1 MNKVK
6 LTARYPQNFILRH
19 PVWGVLILFLFT
31 ALFMV
36 LYQPFNAEGSRWFNF
51 RATMFVY
58 AFGESLTAYVIIIL
72 LKKTRFFG
80 VMKQWN
86 LPRELLSM
94 YIVLQGMGIALF
106 LLGFIFEE
114 ASESSRWTLLTFLD
128 SCKYAF
134 LIGIIPFIF
143 FTAINYRF
151 LLVGDGP
158 SFIDLDQEGE
168 EGAEALIH
176 ISSSL
181 KKESLS
187 FPTNELLF
195 VTSDGNYVEFFL
207 LNDRKARKVPI
218 RNSISNIEQQ
228 FKDIPYYF
236 RCHRAFIVNMN
247 AISSRKG
254 NALGYQLSLQD
265 CDQQV
270 PVSRQKIKAFDLL
283 YQQPAL

>member
-6 LTARYPQNFILRH
+6 LTARYPQNYILQK
-19 PVWGVLILFLFT
+19 PICGTLILFLFM

-36 LYQPFNAEGSRWFNF
+36 LYQPFTAEGSRWFNF

-58 AFGESLTAYVIIIL
+58 AFGESLTGYVVIIL
-72 LKKTRFFG
+72 LKRTRFFG

-114 ASESSRWTLLTFLD
+114 ASASSRWTLSTFFD

-158 SFIDLDQEGE
+158 SFIDLQVGE
-168 EGAEALIH
+168 KGAEALIH

-187 FPTNELLF
+187 FPANELLY
-195 VTSDGNYVEFFL
+195 VESDGNYVEFFL
-207 LNDRKARKVPI
+207 LGDRKARKVHI

-228 FKDIPYYF
+228 LKDIPYYF

-247 AISSRKG
+247 AVSSRKG

-265 CDQQV
+265 CDHKV
-270 PVSRQKIKAFDLL
+270 PVSRQKVKAFNLL
-283 YQQPAL
+283 YQQRAH

>member
-6 LTARYPQNFILRH
+6 LTARYPQNSILRH
-19 PVWGVLILFLFT
+19 PVWGALILFLSLAGF
-31 ALFMV
+31 LV
-36 LYQPFNAEGSRWFNF
+36 LYQPFNAAESRWFSF
-51 RATMFVY
+51 RITMLIYSFS
-58 AFGESLTAYVIIIL
+58 ASLAALFIILL

-80 VMKQWN
+80 QRKRWT
-86 LPRELLSM
+86 LFRELLSI
-94 YIVLQGMGIALF
+94 YIVLQGMGIAIY
-106 LLGFIFEE
+106 LLAFIMEE
-114 ASESSRWTLLTFLD
+114 PSANSRWNLLTFLD

-158 SFIDLDQEGE
+158 SFIDLDLEGE
-168 EGAEALIH
+168 EGAETLIH

-187 FPTNELLF
+187 FPANELLF
-195 VTSDGNYVEFFL
+195 VTSDGNYVDFFL
-207 LNDRKARKVPI
+207 LDDRKARKVPI

>member
-19 PVWGVLILFLFT
+19 PVWGALILFLSLAGF
-31 ALFMV
+31 LV
-36 LYQPFNAEGSRWFNF
+36 LYQPFNAAESRWFSF
-51 RATMFVY
+51 RITMLIYSFS
-58 AFGESLTAYVIIIL
+58 ASLAALFIILL

-80 VMKQWN
+80 QRKRWT
-86 LPRELLSM
+86 LFRELLSI
-94 YIVLQGMGIALF
+94 YIVLQGMGIAIY
-106 LLGFIFEE
+106 LLAFIMEE
-114 ASESSRWTLLTFLD
+114 PSASSRWTMSTFLD

-187 FPTNELLF
+187 FPANKLLF

-207 LNDRKARKVPI
+207 LDDRKARKVPI

>member
-6 LTARYPQNFILRH
+6 LTARYPQNYILRQ
-19 PVWGVLILFLFT
+19 PFYGTLILFLFM
-31 ALFMV
+31 ALFMI

-58 AFGESLTAYVIIIL
+58 AFGESLTAYIIIIL
-72 LKKTRFFG
+72 LKRTRFLG
-80 VMKQWN
+80 VRKQWN
-86 LPRELLSM
+86 LPRELLSL

-106 LLGFIFEE
+106 LLGFVLEE
-114 ASESSRWTLLTFLD
+114 APEISRWTLSTFLD
-128 SCKYAF
+128 SCKHAF
-134 LIGIIPFIF
+134 LIGILPFIF
-143 FTAINYRF
+143 FTAINYKF

-158 SFIDLDQEGE
+158 SFIDLYQVGE
-168 EGAEALIH
+168 KGAEALIH

-187 FPTNELLF
+187 FLANELLY
-195 VTSDGNYVEFFL
+195 VESDGNYVEFFL
-207 LNDRKARKVPI
+207 RDDKKTRKVHI

-228 FKDIPYYF
+228 FKDISYYF

-247 AISSRKG
+247 AVTSRKG

-265 CDQQV
+265 CDHKI
-270 PVSRQKIKAFDLL
+270 PVSRQKVKAFDLL
-283 YQQPAL
+283 YQQPAH